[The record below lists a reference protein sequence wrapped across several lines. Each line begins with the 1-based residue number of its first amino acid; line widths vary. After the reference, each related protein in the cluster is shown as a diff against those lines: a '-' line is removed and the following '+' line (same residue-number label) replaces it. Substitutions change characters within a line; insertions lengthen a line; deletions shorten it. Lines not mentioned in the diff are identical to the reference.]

1 MKKRKKKGEDMIGL
15 GTIINVGAII
25 IGGLMGLFMGRGVKV
40 RYQDI
45 LMTSVGICVM
55 MLGIGGTMEEMLS
68 IENGEI
74 VSGGSMMMIITMA
87 LGALAGEWMDIEGKM
102 EKFGIWL
109 KKKTGSSGDNSFVD
123 AFVTTSLTVCIG
135 AMAVVGS
142 IKDGIYGDYSILAAK
157 AILDLII
164 VFVMT
169 VSMGKGCVF
178 SAIPVGIFQ
187 GVVTLLARL
196 IEPLMTEAALSN
208 LSLVGSIMI
217 FCVGLNLVWGKKVK
231 VANFLPAIVFAVAW
245 AFAPWA

>member
-1 MKKRKKKGEDMIGL
+1 MIGL
-15 GTIINVGAII
+15 GTLINVGAII
-25 IGGLMGLFMGRGVKV
+25 IGGLCGLFLGRGVKL

-45 LMTSVGICVM
+45 LMISVGISIM

-68 IENGEI
+68 VQDGNIF
-74 VSGGSMMMIITMA
+74 SGGSMMMIITMA
-87 LGALAGEWMDIEGKM
+87 VGALIGEWMDIEGKM
-102 EKFGIWL
+102 EHFGIWL
-109 KKKTGSSGDNSFVD
+109 KKKTGSSGDSAFVD
-123 AFVTTSLTVCIG
+123 AFVTCSLTVCIG
-135 AMAVVGS
+135 AMAIVGS

-187 GVVTLLARL
+187 GVITLLARL
-196 IEPLMTEAALSN
+196 IQPLLTDAALSN

-217 FCVGLNLVWGKKVK
+217 FCVGLNLVFGKKVK
-231 VANFLPAIVFAVAW
+231 VANFLPAIVLAVAW
-245 AFAPWA
+245 SFAPWA

>member
-1 MKKRKKKGEDMIGL
+1 MVGL

-25 IGGLMGLFMGRGVKV
+25 LGLLLGRSVKV

-45 LMTSVGICVM
+45 LMMAVGICVM

-68 IENGEI
+68 IQEGAI

-87 LGALAGEWMDIEGKM
+87 LGALTGEWMDIEGKM
-102 EKFGIWL
+102 EKFGTWL
-109 KKKTGSSGDNSFVD
+109 KEKTGSGGDNSFVD

-135 AMAVVGS
+135 AMAVVGF
-142 IKDGIYGDYSILAAK
+142 IKDGIYGDYGILAAK

-187 GVVTLLARL
+187 GIVTLLARL
-196 IEPLMTEAALSN
+196 LEPLMTEAALSN
-208 LSLVGSIMI
+208 LSLVGSIII
-217 FCVGLNLVWGKKVK
+217 FCVGLNLVFGKKVK
-231 VANFLPAIVFAVAW
+231 VENFLPAIVFAVAW
-245 AFAPWA
+245 AFLP

>member
-1 MKKRKKKGEDMIGL
+1 MVGL

-25 IGGLMGLFMGRGVKV
+25 LGLLLGRSVKV

-45 LMTSVGICVM
+45 LMMAVGICVM

-68 IENGEI
+68 IQEGAI

-87 LGALAGEWMDIEGKM
+87 LGALTGEWMDIEGKM
-102 EKFGIWL
+102 EKFGTWL
-109 KKKTGSSGDNSFVD
+109 KEKTGSGGDNSFVD

-135 AMAVVGS
+135 AMAVVGF
-142 IKDGIYGDYSILAAK
+142 IKDGIYGDYGILAAK

-187 GVVTLLARL
+187 GIVTLLARL
-196 IEPLMTEAALSN
+196 LEPLMTEAALSN

-217 FCVGLNLVWGKKVK
+217 FYVGLNLVFGKKVK

-245 AFAPWA
+245 AFLP

>member
-1 MKKRKKKGEDMIGL
+1 MIGL
-15 GTIINVGAII
+15 GTIINVGAIVV
-25 IGGLMGLFMGRGVKV
+25 GGVMGIFMGRSVKV

-45 LMTSVGICVM
+45 LMMSAGISVL
-55 MLGIGGTMEEMLS
+55 MLGICGTMKKMLS
-68 IENGEI
+68 VADGKLT
-74 VSGGSMMMIITMA
+74 SGGSMMMILTLG
-87 LGALAGEWMDIEGKM
+87 LGALVGEWMDIEGKM
-102 EKFGIWL
+102 EHFGVWL
-109 KKKTGSSGDNSFVD
+109 KQKTGSGGDHAFVD

-142 IKDGIYGDYSILAAK
+142 IQDGIYGDYSTLAAK
-157 AILDLII
+157 AILDFII

-187 GVVTLLARL
+187 GVLTLLARL
-196 IEPLMTEAALSN
+196 IQPLMTESALNN
-208 LSLVGSIMI
+208 LSLVGSVMI

-245 AFAPWA
+245 SFAPWA

>member
-45 LMTSVGICVM
+45 LMISVGICVM

-142 IKDGIYGDYSILAAK
+142 IKDGIYGDYSILVAK

-178 SAIPVGIFQ
+178 SAIPVNIA
-187 GVVTLLARL
+187 TD
-196 IEPLMTEAALSN
+196 
-208 LSLVGSIMI
+208 
-217 FCVGLNLVWGKKVK
+217 
-231 VANFLPAIVFAVAW
+231 
-245 AFAPWA
+245 

>member
-1 MKKRKKKGEDMIGL
+1 MIGL
-15 GTIINVGAII
+15 GTLINVGAII
-25 IGGLMGLFMGRGVKV
+25 IGGLCGLFLGRGVKV

-45 LMTSVGICVM
+45 LMISVGISIM

-68 IENGEI
+68 VQDGNI

-87 LGALAGEWMDIEGKM
+87 VGALIGEWMDIEGKM
-102 EKFGIWL
+102 EHFGIWL
-109 KKKTGSSGDNSFVD
+109 KKKTGSSGDSAFVD
-123 AFVTTSLTVCIG
+123 AFVTCSLTVCIG
-135 AMAVVGS
+135 AMAIVGS

-187 GVVTLLARL
+187 GVITLLARL
-196 IEPLMTEAALSN
+196 IQPLMTDAALSN

-217 FCVGLNLVWGKKVK
+217 FCVGLNLVFGKKVK
-231 VANFLPAIVFAVAW
+231 VANFLPAIALAVAW
-245 AFAPWA
+245 SFAPWA

>member
-45 LMTSVGICVM
+45 LMISVGICVM

-169 VSMGKGCVF
+169 VTMGKGCVF

-245 AFAPWA
+245 ALAP

>member
-1 MKKRKKKGEDMIGL
+1 MVGL

-25 IGGLMGLFMGRGVKV
+25 LGLLLGRSVKV

-45 LMTSVGICVM
+45 LMMAVGICVM
-55 MLGIGGTMEEMLS
+55 LLGIGGTMEEMLS
-68 IENGEI
+68 IQEGAI

-87 LGALAGEWMDIEGKM
+87 LGALTGEWMDIEGKM
-102 EKFGIWL
+102 EKFGTWL
-109 KKKTGSSGDNSFVD
+109 KEKTDSGGDNSFVD

-135 AMAVVGS
+135 AMAVVGF
-142 IKDGIYGDYSILAAK
+142 IKDGIYGDYGILAAK

-187 GVVTLLARL
+187 GIVTLLARL
-196 IEPLMTEAALSN
+196 LEPLMTEAALSN

-217 FCVGLNLVWGKKVK
+217 FCVGLNLVFGKKVK

-245 AFAPWA
+245 AFLP

>member
-15 GTIINVGAII
+15 GTIINVGAIL

-45 LMTSVGICVM
+45 LMISVGICVM

-187 GVVTLLARL
+187 GVVSLLARL

>member
-1 MKKRKKKGEDMIGL
+1 MI
-15 GTIINVGAII
+15 
-25 IGGLMGLFMGRGVKV
+25 
-40 RYQDI
+40 
-45 LMTSVGICVM
+45 SVGISIM

-68 IENGEI
+68 VQDGNI

-87 LGALAGEWMDIEGKM
+87 VGALIGEWMDIEGKM

-109 KKKTGSSGDNSFVD
+109 KKKTGSSGDSAFVD
-123 AFVTTSLTVCIG
+123 AFVTCSLTVCIG
-135 AMAVVGS
+135 AMAIVGS
-142 IKDGIYGDYSILAAK
+142 IKDGIYGDYTILAAK

-187 GVVTLLARL
+187 GVITLLARL
-196 IEPLMTEAALSN
+196 IQPLMTEAALSN

-217 FCVGLNLVWGKKVK
+217 FCVGLNLVFGKKVK
-231 VANFLPAIVFAVAW
+231 VANFLPAIV
-245 AFAPWA
+245 

>member
-1 MKKRKKKGEDMIGL
+1 MVGL

-25 IGGLMGLFMGRGVKV
+25 LGLLLGRSVKV

-45 LMTSVGICVM
+45 LMMAVGICVM

-68 IENGEI
+68 IQEGAI

-87 LGALAGEWMDIEGKM
+87 LGALTGEWMDIEGKM
-102 EKFGIWL
+102 EKFGTWL
-109 KKKTGSSGDNSFVD
+109 KEKTGSGGDNSFVD

-135 AMAVVGS
+135 AMAVVGF
-142 IKDGIYGDYSILAAK
+142 IKDGIYGDYGILAAK

-169 VSMGKGCVF
+169 VSMGKDCVF
-178 SAIPVGIFQ
+178 STIPVRIFQ
-187 GVVTLLARL
+187 GIVTLLARL
-196 IEPLMTEAALSN
+196 LEPLMTEAALSN

-217 FCVGLNLVWGKKVK
+217 FCVGLNLVFGKKVK

-245 AFAPWA
+245 AFLP

>member
-15 GTIINVGAII
+15 GTIINVGAIL

-45 LMTSVGICVM
+45 LMISVGICVM

-109 KKKTGSSGDNSFVD
+109 
-123 AFVTTSLTVCIG
+123 
-135 AMAVVGS
+135 
-142 IKDGIYGDYSILAAK
+142 
-157 AILDLII
+157 
-164 VFVMT
+164 
-169 VSMGKGCVF
+169 
-178 SAIPVGIFQ
+178 
-187 GVVTLLARL
+187 
-196 IEPLMTEAALSN
+196 
-208 LSLVGSIMI
+208 
-217 FCVGLNLVWGKKVK
+217 
-231 VANFLPAIVFAVAW
+231 
-245 AFAPWA
+245 

>member
-1 MKKRKKKGEDMIGL
+1 MIGL
-15 GTIINVGAII
+15 GTIINVGAIV
-25 IGGLMGLFMGRGVKV
+25 IGGLFGLFLGRGVKV

-45 LMTSVGICVM
+45 LMISVGISIM

-68 IENGEI
+68 VQDGNI

-87 LGALAGEWMDIEGKM
+87 VGALIGEWMDIEGKM

-109 KKKTGSSGDNSFVD
+109 KKKTGSSGDSAFVD
-123 AFVTTSLTVCIG
+123 AFVTCSLTVCIG
-135 AMAVVGS
+135 AMAIVGS
-142 IKDGIYGDYSILAAK
+142 IKDGIYGDYTILAAK

-178 SAIPVGIFQ
+178 SAIPVGVFQ
-187 GVVTLLARL
+187 GVITLLARL
-196 IEPLMTEAALSN
+196 IQPLMTKAALSN

-217 FCVGLNLVWGKKVK
+217 FCVGLNLVFGKKVK
-231 VANFLPAIVFAVAW
+231 VANFLPAIVLAVAW
-245 AFAPWA
+245 SFAPWA